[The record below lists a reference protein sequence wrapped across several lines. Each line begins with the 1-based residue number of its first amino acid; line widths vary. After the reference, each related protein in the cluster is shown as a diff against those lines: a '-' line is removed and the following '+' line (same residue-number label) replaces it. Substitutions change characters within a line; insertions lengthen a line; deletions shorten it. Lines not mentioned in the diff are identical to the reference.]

1 MTTLFID
8 EDEFVDS
15 SPLDAVEEMVSQQEW
30 NFERFG
36 DEELTASIP
45 NAWGE
50 VHVRY
55 LWREDASL
63 LQVAAVYDL
72 RVPAAKRPKIYETLS
87 LINER
92 LWLGHFELWS
102 DEGALMFRHAV
113 LLGDSEAQIAPLCE
127 AVTFAALKECER
139 FYPVFQFV
147 LWSDKSPEEA
157 VESAMLE
164 TVGEA

>member
-8 EDEFVDS
+8 EDEFHDT
-15 SPLDAVEEMVSQQEW
+15 SPLDAVEDMVAAQEW
-30 NFERFG
+30 SFERFG
-36 DEELTASIP
+36 DEELTASVP
-45 NAWGE
+45 STWGNL
-50 VHVRY
+50 HLRF
-55 LWREDASL
+55 LWREDAGL
-63 LQVAAVYDL
+63 LQVAAIYDL
-72 RVPAAKRPKIYETLS
+72 RLTVAKRAKIYETLS

-92 LWLGHFELWS
+92 LWLGHFEMWS
-102 DEGALMFRHAV
+102 DEGALMFRHAI
-113 LLGDSEAQIAPLCE
+113 LLGDAEAQAGPLCE
-127 AVTFAALKECER
+127 AITFAALKECER